1 MDIDA
6 MISKLASQT
15 GETVDAINAR
25 LAEASGL
32 TAEKIGEVKAALA
45 AQLAEGGG
53 DARALFSRVAEQT
66 GIGADKVTDLFANL
80 KDEVDAKGL
89 SGLWSEWTAGLDRDG
104 DGSILDDL
112 KDRLAGLFG
121 GSKGDA

>member
-6 MISKLASQT
+6 MIAKLSSQT
-15 GETVDAINAR
+15 GETADAITAR

-32 TAEKIGEVKAALA
+32 SAEKIGEVKAAIA
-45 AQLAEGGG
+45 AQLAEGKG

-66 GIGADKVTDLFANL
+66 GVGADKVTDLFASL
-80 KDEVDAKGL
+80 KGDLDSKGL

-104 DGSILDDL
+104 DGSIMDDL

-121 GSKGDA
+121 GGKPG